1 MDRKIVV
8 FLSSTYY
15 DLKKERP
22 KAIKEIIKN
31 HYIFS
36 GMETFFVLPPLEQ
49 WENIKRTIREC
60 DFYVAIL
67 GDRYGS
73 VTWDNYSYTELEC
86 EYAAEI
92 GKPIIA
98 LVQKEHSK
106 FGYWRKQPELHRE
119 KQQAFKDNIV
129 CDHKFYWEDTEDLV
143 HKMFEGLFLLECEN
157 HIEGLGRALPAEVTE
172 PRDDTSIRVHMEYSD
187 NTTQWDKKLY
197 YYNEDYYI
205 DDNTLAEECREAIAE
220 KNMELSTA
228 VYCVIK
234 RHIIKKFKDKDI
246 VINGFYLDDDDV
258 IRAIKRI
265 SGLEKGNV

>member
-1 MDRKIVV
+1 MDKKIVV

-22 KAIKEIIKN
+22 KAIKAIIQN
-31 HYIFS
+31 HYVFS

-98 LVQKEHSK
+98 LVQKNHPK
-106 FGYWRKQPELHRE
+106 FGYWKKQPPLHRE
-119 KQQAFKDNIV
+119 KQQAFKDNIS
-129 CDHKFYWEDTEDLV
+129 CKYKYYWETPEEMRDA
-143 HKMFEGLFLLECEN
+143 MFKGLYLLELEN
-157 HIEGLGRALPAEVTE
+157 HVTGLGRPLPKEISE
-172 PRDDTSIRVHMEYSD
+172 EKDSRSIHAHLEYSD
-187 NTTQWDKKLY
+187 NSTLWNKKLY
-197 YYNEDYYI
+197 YYDEEYETSDEA
-205 DDNTLAEECREAIAE
+205 LANAIKEVIATTH
-220 KNMELSTA
+220 MEVHSAL
-228 VYCVIK
+228 YCVVK
-234 RHIIKKFKDKDI
+234 RH
-246 VINGFYLDDDDV
+246 VI
-258 IRAIKRI
+258 
-265 SGLEKGNV
+265 E